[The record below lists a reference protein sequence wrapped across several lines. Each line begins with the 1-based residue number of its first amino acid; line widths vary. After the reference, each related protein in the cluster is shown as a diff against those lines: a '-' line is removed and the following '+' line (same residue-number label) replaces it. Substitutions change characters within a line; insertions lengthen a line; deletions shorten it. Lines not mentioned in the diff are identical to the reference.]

1 LDVKIYLLVKISNW
15 MLRFIFGVWMLRFV
29 FGFCRWCGS
38 YLII

>member
-1 LDVKIYLLVKISNW
+1 